1 MFLPENYK
9 SPEGNYMKLQ
19 DGENTFRVLSS
30 AIVGWEYWNRDNKPV
45 RSEKDFVQ
53 TPADIRMEDGKPSS
67 IKHFWAF
74 LVYNH
79 RAEKQQILEITQS
92 SIQNAIRALVQ
103 NPKWGDPKKYDITIT
118 RSGSGFDTEY
128 TVMPNPH
135 TELEIKPINVNLNAL
150 YTGGDPFANE
160 VTLEDIKL

>member
-53 TPADIRMEDGKPSS
+53 TILNYKRNTKSCMRN
-67 IKHFWAF
+67 IKS
-74 LVYNH
+74 L
-79 RAEKQQILEITQS
+79 
-92 SIQNAIRALVQ
+92 
-103 NPKWGDPKKYDITIT
+103 
-118 RSGSGFDTEY
+118 
-128 TVMPNPH
+128 
-135 TELEIKPINVNLNAL
+135 
-150 YTGGDPFANE
+150 
-160 VTLEDIKL
+160 